1 MSTTNAI
8 LTSSQP
14 TMTSPHPPPP
24 QSCHPFM
31 TLPLELRLLIW
42 ETFSSQPRVFEY
54 REDTHL
60 IKPSREY
67 RHARAAGLITNAE
80 SRKATRALLRPFP
93 HPYDVQKDSRP
104 SPSPPPPPL
113 QFVPSS
119 DIIYLPPLVYR
130 TRLGAWDSLWTTKS
144 GIENIGIH
152 WSVLLDE
159 RRIAE
164 ALRACSR
171 CFTDMRR
178 LSVFIEFKPLPQ
190 PEEEVGNGGIVRL
203 LGPAEDEYRLPSL
216 YAEAHGLMDEFWTW
230 GELRMALEKVKR
242 AMKWTPEIEGVLYT
256 REVEEAS
263 AF

>member
-1 MSTTNAI
+1 MSSTTAI

-14 TMTSPHPPPP
+14 IMTPPRLPPP

-54 REDTHL
+54 REDTHF
-60 IKPSREY
+60 IKPPREY
-67 RHARAAGLITNAE
+67 RHPRAAALITNAE

-104 SPSPPPPPL
+104 SPPPAL
-113 QFVPSS
+113 EFVPSS

-130 TRLGAWDSLWTTKS
+130 TRLGAWDSLWTTKP
-144 GIENIGIH
+144 GIENVGIH

-230 GELRMALEKVKR
+230 GELRTALGKVRR

-256 REVEEAS
+256 REMEEAS